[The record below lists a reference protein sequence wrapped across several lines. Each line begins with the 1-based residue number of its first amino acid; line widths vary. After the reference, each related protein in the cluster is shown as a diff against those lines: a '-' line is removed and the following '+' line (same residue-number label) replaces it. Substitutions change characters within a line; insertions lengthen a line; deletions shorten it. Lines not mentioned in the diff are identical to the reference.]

1 MAGTTRVCKCGCGTP
16 VRGNANWARGHAA
29 RGEGGYAGQG
39 PGRVVP
45 LPGPDDPAWD
55 EPGDTIDV
63 GELDPEPGQAAPA
76 GPGPDPSPPS
86 SVPGGDRGA
95 GSPDPPPAHGT
106 REWRRAARDTGI
118 GTRPRAARVT
128 QAVRQDVNAKI
139 SIMLGVPGSV
149 WAARDPLCGGEFMA
163 NLPNIASA
171 FASFVCESP
180 DLLAWFAGSGGKFML
195 VLDIA
200 AALMPVGS
208 AVMAHHVYH
217 TVEIGEPQPEPAG
230 GYAA

>member
-1 MAGTTRVCKCGCGTP
+1 

-29 RGEGGYAGQG
+29 RGEGGYRPGADSG
-39 PGRVVP
+39 PGPRVVS

-55 EPGDTIDV
+55 EPDDTIDV
-63 GELDPEPGQAAPA
+63 GELDPEPEPAAPA
-76 GPGPDPSPPS
+76 GPGPDASPHPA
-86 SVPGGDRGA
+86 PGGASGA

-106 REWRRAARDTGI
+106 REWRRAARDTGT

-128 QAVRQDVNAKI
+128 QAVRQDVGAKI

-163 NLPNIASA
+163 NLPAIAAA
-171 FASFVCESP
+171 FTNFVCESP